1 MGIRS
6 YVRDRKAVKASR
18 AGESANTIAA
28 IGAMAKQGTLRATT
42 TSPGQRNFGRAE
54 RSAVKEEVGR
64 VERTFGPADQPGTSS
79 NADRYSAAARKVDKA
94 DDVSGYDGPAY
105 RKRDAERNAKGKQEK
120 KYLPGS
126 GE

>member
-28 IGAMAKQGTLRATT
+28 ISAMANQGTLRATT

-54 RSAVKEEVGR
+54 RAAVKER
-64 VERTFGPADQPGTSS
+64 VAQSPDWGSSKDRWS
-79 NADRYSAAARKVDKA
+79 NAAASVNNAS
-94 DDVSGYDGPAY
+94 DVNGYDGPAY
-105 RKRDAERNAKGKQEK
+105 RKRDAERNATGKQEK
-120 KYLPGS
+120 KYLPKDGM
-126 GE
+126 

>member
-1 MGIRS
+1 MGVRS

-54 RSAVKEEVGR
+54 RAAVREEVAKSPDWGSR
-64 VERTFGPADQPGTSS
+64 G
-79 NADRYSAAARKVDKA
+79 DRFDKAAARVDKA
-94 DDVSGYDGPAY
+94 SDVNGYDGPAN
-105 RKRDAERNAKGKQEK
+105 RKRDAERNATGKQEK
-120 KYLPGS
+120 KYLPKEGM
-126 GE
+126 